1 MKEIDYLIGV
11 VNIIMKIFYI
21 FCEFYGFYVD
31 FL

>member
-1 MKEIDYLIGV
+1 MKEIDYLVGV

-21 FCEFYGFYVD
+21 FCKVDGFYVD